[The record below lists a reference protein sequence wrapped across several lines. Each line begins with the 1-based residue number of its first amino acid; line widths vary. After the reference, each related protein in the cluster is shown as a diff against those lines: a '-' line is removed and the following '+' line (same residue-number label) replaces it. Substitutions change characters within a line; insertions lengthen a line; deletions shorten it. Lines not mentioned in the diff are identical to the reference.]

1 MRILKYF
8 SAFCLGLIVL
18 SSCENDL
25 EKAIYNKNE
34 VVASRLEGLKE
45 SYVLEQTKGNDNA
58 LSLKWT
64 KPDMTYQSA
73 AVNLLQ
79 MDLKDKN
86 FSKAITL
93 ASSAVDTTY
102 SATVSEFNEQIMTL
116 LNKHEIEYTEGNT
129 ITLEFRVGSY
139 ISTVVD
145 TVFSEVSQTNVTP
158 YMGEAVYPSIVVVGS
173 YSGWGFETCQFI
185 YSANSDE
192 NYSGMIY
199 FNGKGN
205 EGWKFTK
212 GLGWGTG
219 EWGADGNIEA
229 EAPTANLI
237 TSGGGNITAYSKNS
251 YWVEFNST
259 TGLLKMSQGYDYWGI
274 VGGFN
279 GWSGPDTR
287 MTYEHDQDGAYL
299 IATQEIPADQ
309 LTWKIR
315 PGEKWENDKGPGQLA
330 YEDDVE
336 DNGDG
341 NFKVTQGAG
350 TYEVKWYFNKVNPKL
365 IVRKIQ

>member
-8 SAFCLGLIVL
+8 SVLCLGLIAL
-18 SSCENDL
+18 SSCESDL
-25 EKAIYNKNE
+25 EKTIYNKSQ
-34 VVASRLEGLKE
+34 VVTSRLEGLKE

-64 KPDMTYQSA
+64 KPDMTYQA
-73 AVNLLQ
+73 AATNLLQ
-79 MDLKDKN
+79 MDIKDKN

-93 ASSAVDTTY
+93 AASSVDTTY
-102 SATVSEFNEQIMTL
+102 NATVSEFNEQIMTL
-116 LNKHEIEYTEGNT
+116 LNNYDIEYSEGSVVN
-129 ITLEFRVGSY
+129 LEFRIGSY

-145 TVFSEVSQTNVTP
+145 TVFSEVSQTDVTP
-158 YMGEAVYPSIVVVGS
+158 YLGEAVYPSIVVVGS
-173 YSGWGFETCQFI
+173 YSSWGFETCQFV

-251 YWVEFNST
+251 YWIEFNST
-259 TGLLKMSQGYDYWGI
+259 TGVLKMTQGYNSWGL
-274 VGGFN
+274 VGAFN
-279 GWSGPDTR
+279 GWSSPDAK
-287 MTYEHDQDGAYL
+287 MTYSHDEDGAYL
-299 IATQEIPADQ
+299 TANLLVSADQ
-309 LTWKIR
+309 LVWKIR
-315 PGEKWENDKGPGQLA
+315 PDEKWENDKGPGQLS
-330 YEDDVE
+330 YEGDVE

-341 NFKVTQGAG
+341 NFKFNKGAG
-350 TYEVKWYFNKVNPKL
+350 TYEVKWYFNKVTPKL
-365 IVRKIQ
+365 IVTKK